1 MFSLLLTQARIY
13 EELIHTRKNGCNPH
27 LLGYYSNS
35 NYREKMVLVFP
46 SKYLVLVAR
55 FQSTHF
61 ASGLR
66 VMHQSKALRNMS
78 T

>member
-1 MFSLLLTQARIY
+1 MYTYI
-13 EELIHTRKNGCNPH
+13 IHTRKNGCDPH
-27 LLGYYSNS
+27 LQGYYSNS
-35 NYREKMVLVFP
+35 NYREKMVLMFP

-61 ASGLR
+61 ESDGPE
-66 VMHQSKALRNMS
+66 QSFAKYKHI